1 MERIARTCD
10 YDAAPHR
17 AVRICAP
24 APLYAVPQRAQCRV
38 RTVAFILMKQHVTA
52 KSRYAARGWRTST
65 TNTNC
70 MLPGKVLCTCAV
82 QFVCECACMPLTGIT
97 TVTLAGDV
105 LLLLPLPLVADA
117 GGNVAVRGAG
127 ARHMYAATTSQ
138 MQQPAKLRGV
148 RTMRPITGGHGG
160 CGRQAA
166 LTPTPSWHRTG
177 GRRAA
182 WRARQSA
189 LRLIDFLK
197 ERGLASLHERVM
209 QVLAVSFAGGGP
221 PPRVHGRRR
230 YHMSQ
235 RAHPRLS
242 SQKCCSTHPY
252 TIHP

>member
-1 MERIARTCD
+1 M
-10 YDAAPHR
+10 
-17 AVRICAP
+17 
-24 APLYAVPQRAQCRV
+24 
-38 RTVAFILMKQHVTA
+38 
-52 KSRYAARGWRTST
+52 
-65 TNTNC
+65 
-70 MLPGKVLCTCAV
+70 
-82 QFVCECACMPLTGIT
+82 TGIT

-182 WRARQSA
+182 WRARQCA
-189 LRLIDFLK
+189 QRLIGFLK
-197 ERGLASLHERVM
+197 ERGLASLRARHASTCSQFCRR
-209 QVLAVSFAGGGP
+209 

-235 RAHPRLS
+235 RAHALIQDYHHRNAVPLIHTHNTPLRLSCTFQSRTPPPPPPPAQSCKSPRGEMLPPRLLKKFLLLTCFAPLTCDVWS
-242 SQKCCSTHPY
+242 VTCDV
-252 TIHP
+252 